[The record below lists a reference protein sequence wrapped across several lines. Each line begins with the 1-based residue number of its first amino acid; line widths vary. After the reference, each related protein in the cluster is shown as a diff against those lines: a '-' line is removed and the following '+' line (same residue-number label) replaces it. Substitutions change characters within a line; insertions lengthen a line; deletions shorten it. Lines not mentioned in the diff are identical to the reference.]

1 MSSTPQVDIPG
12 CGTVRGIQADTQSTV
27 AKFLNIPY
35 ATVTERWR
43 PAVNAAPWIGVRDAS
58 VQGPVCPQPRTD
70 NPLVS
75 PNGIT
80 EVSEKDCLNLNIFA
94 PQNRLNTSQ
103 PLIPVMVWIHGGAY
117 RDGGNAMKLYDGTK
131 LVAESM
137 NIDCPVIVVTI
148 NYRLNFFGFLSSPE
162 LVQDV
167 QSDSRLSPN
176 EKSVGNWGLL
186 DQKIALEWVR
196 DHIAA
201 FGGDPEKITAFGESA
216 GAASIGYHMSIP
228 AHHGLFQRAIMQSG
242 AATSLTARPVEVI
255 NRKDFIPLCQYFEGR
270 GVIDPNLSPQEKLEI
285 LRGIPAEELTAA
297 GDDDRV
303 FAFLPTVDD
312 VLIHGDVQRWIHDP
326 ARYDPGVKAVM
337 LGDCPD
343 QGTTLVAGL
352 GESSYVGWPGK
363 LARHFP
369 PGKSHK
375 SFAHDLGTIYGV
387 PESNPDA
394 ERISADMI
402 SDAIFLY
409 PIHATTVAL
418 MGTEGY
424 SRPND
429 PLRLVRYRFDR
440 PLSIPDL
447 RCFGTAHHAID
458 LPFVF
463 GPDLFTNRFSD
474 ADKELSR
481 EVQRIWIRF
490 AHGQVDDAEA
500 ELNAIE
506 FTAEG
511 DIRKTP
517 EQLNTWTRL
526 SAEKLALW
534 QPGEQ

>member
-12 CGTVRGIQADTQSTV
+12 CGTVQGVQAATHSTV

-43 PAVNAAPWIGVRDAS
+43 PAVKPASWTGVRDAS
-58 VQGPVCPQPRTD
+58 KQGPVCPQPRTD
-70 NPLVS
+70 NPLIS
-75 PNGIT
+75 LEGIT
-80 EVSEKDCLNLNIFA
+80 EFSEENCLNLNIFA
-94 PQNRLNTSQ
+94 PKDQWSNKSQ
-103 PLIPVMVWIHGGAY
+103 PLIPVMIWIHGGGY
-117 RDGGNAMKLYDGTK
+117 RDGGNAMSLYDGTK

-137 NIDCPVIVVTI
+137 DIDRPVIVVTI

-167 QSDSRLSPN
+167 QSDTRLSPN

-186 DQKIALEWVR
+186 DQKMALEWVR
-196 DHIAA
+196 DHITA
-201 FGGDPEKITAFGESA
+201 FGGNPEEITAFGESS
-216 GAASIGYHMSIP
+216 GAASIGYHLSIP

-242 AATSLTARPVEVI
+242 AATSLTARPAEVI
-255 NRKDFIPLCQYFEGR
+255 NRKDFIPLCRYFEAR
-270 GVIDPNLSPQEKLEI
+270 GDIDPNLPPQEKLDI
-285 LRGIPAEELTAA
+285 LRSISATDLAAA
-297 GDDDRV
+297 GDDDRA
-303 FAFLPTVDD
+303 FAFLPTVDN

-343 QGTTLVAGL
+343 EGTTLVAGL
-352 GESSYVGWPGK
+352 GESSYVEWPGK
-363 LARHFP
+363 LIRHFP
-369 PGKSHK
+369 PGKSHE
-375 SFAHDLGTIYGV
+375 SVVRDLGTIYGI

-394 ERISADMI
+394 ERISADVI
-402 SDAIFLY
+402 HDAIFLY

-424 SRPND
+424 SRPNE
-429 PLRLVRYRFDR
+429 PLRVVRYRFDR

-447 RCFGTAHHAID
+447 RCFGTAHHAIE

-463 GPDLFTNRFSD
+463 GPDLFTNHFSE

-490 AHGQVDDAEA
+490 AHGQVDDG
-500 ELNAIE
+500 NAIE
-506 FTAEG
+506 FTAGG
-511 DIRKTP
+511 DIQRTP
-517 EQLNTWTRL
+517 EQLDTWTRL

-534 QPGEQ
+534 KPGEP